1 VLRLESPAVD
11 GKSCAS
17 VCTRY
22 RTDYRFRYCGIAT
35 RILQSAPTPASPVAP
50 RGPWRLCA
58 ERQRESA
65 GSWHAPSAFFRHKD
79 KQTNN
84 AAKERGGSGFSR
96 PDTSE
101 AMRAARAKR
110 TDTRLSS
117 PSVSAC
123 DTYSYTSRIYHLR
136 GVQKI
141 RTSRVDM
148 HPSPIHV
155 SRKVSNL
162 LELSGKLIV
171 LF

>member
-1 VLRLESPAVD
+1 M
-11 GKSCAS
+11 
-17 VCTRY
+17 
-22 RTDYRFRYCGIAT
+22 RFRILETSHLRGNASRAREANGHAT
-35 RILQSAPTPASPVAP
+35 
-50 RGPWRLCA
+50 
-58 ERQRESA
+58 
-65 GSWHAPSAFFRHKD
+65 
-79 KQTNN
+79 
-84 AAKERGGSGFSR
+84 SR
-96 PDTSE
+96 
-101 AMRAARAKR
+101 
-110 TDTRLSS
+110 RLSS

-148 HPSPIHV
+148 HPSPVHV

>member
-1 VLRLESPAVD
+1 MCVGVYPLPYRLPLPVLRRSYAHTAV
-11 GKSCAS
+11 G
-17 VCTRY
+17 
-22 RTDYRFRYCGIAT
+22 TDPGG
-35 RILQSAPTPASPVAP
+35 SPVAP
-50 RGPWRLCA
+50 RGLCA

-96 PDTSE
+96 PVTSE

-148 HPSPIHV
+148 HPSPVHV